1 MKALK
6 KLLIFMLIAVSVLLG
21 GCSAGDGIIDSLHKV
36 NISDIL
42 ETNFP
47 CVNAE
52 ELYERKKIPAPP
64 ELLAKYGFPS
74 CFDGNNIYFLRDN
87 VPSSGNNSRS
97 ASGGVPRT
105 ALIAY
110 YDLSKEEFV
119 TLFEEESSRY
129 VFYNLAGV
137 YNSCIYYFRGESRN
151 GDEIATTRLY
161 RLSFFA
167 KQPEM
172 IIDFETPH
180 YSCNTSLNSFCTYDR
195 YIFFSDTHNDGS
207 RREHLIYRYNT
218 QNGQI
223 EEFINDAKD
232 PVPFKDG
239 FAYFKETEE
248 RLEVHYLDLQSNED
262 KLLGG
267 FESVR
272 NNMGY
277 SGGGDI
283 FLESVY
289 FDEEDNPVS
298 ELCYIDPDVSDK
310 IIPIAE
316 LPDNGVVS
324 NMTGNRMLLMEIHGD
339 QLIFDSEHR
348 CFAKLNINREYSA
361 GYASENSVLFFCY
374 DNMLQNPVIYIYT
387 PRDDGSETTLVSEKG
402 NKK

>member
-6 KLLIFMLIAVSVLLG
+6 KLLIFVLSAVTVLFG
-21 GCSAGDGIIDSLHKV
+21 GCSTGDGIIDSLHKIS
-36 NISDIL
+36 ISDIL
-42 ETNFP
+42 ETNLP

-52 ELYERKKIPAPP
+52 ELYERKKAAAPP

-74 CFDGNNIYFLRDN
+74 SFDGNNIYFLRDN
-87 VPSSGNNSRS
+87 VPSLGNNNRS

-110 YDLSKEEFV
+110 YDLLKEEFV

-129 VFYNLAGV
+129 IFYNLAGV
-137 YNSCIYYFRGESRN
+137 YNSCIYYFRGESRRS
-151 GDEIATTRLY
+151 DEIATTQLY
-161 RLSFFA
+161 RLSLFA

-172 IIDFETPH
+172 IIEFESPH

-195 YIFFSDTHNDGS
+195 YIFFSDTHRDGN

-223 EEFINDAKD
+223 EEFIKDAKD
-232 PVPFKDG
+232 PVPFRDG
-239 FAYFKETEE
+239 IAYFKETEE
-248 RLEVHYLDLQSNED
+248 KLEVHYLNLQSNED

-272 NNMGY
+272 NNTGY

-298 ELCYIDPDVSDK
+298 ELGYIASDGSDE
-310 IIPIAE
+310 IISIAE
-316 LPDNGVVS
+316 LPENGVS
-324 NMTGNRMLLMEIHGD
+324 NMTGNRMLLMEIYGD
-339 QLIFDSEHR
+339 QLIYDSEHR

-387 PRDDGSETTLVSEKG
+387 PRDDGRETTLDLEKR
-402 NKK
+402 NRK